1 MTHPR
6 SNRREWAR
14 AMALLCLW
22 AAWMSTA
29 AHAAGPDLVILIET
43 GTIRDGIPVLKPHPD
58 AAAISGLLARGF
70 SGRLLRL
77 YQYEQVYLRRAAGWQ
92 PEPAYL
98 LLSGRQGGF
107 PRFGFYLED
116 QDKRRAGYVDLHK
129 SSSARSRFGG
139 IDQIFPHEL
148 LHIIVQQLAGE
159 AEQGGSNQVH
169 AIGVRTDPRQAF
181 LEGFA
186 EHCQVMAIDDPDA
199 EPATRALASDAGYR
213 AMAQEQVSRYMW
225 EMRARWAPAGPM
237 RMGFLMWFSGTEQA
251 WRYFKIKENAFAH
264 EIRLPESVL
273 SAHDLYSAYLLQNV
287 LPGDPQGPPKPASI
301 LLSTEGV
308 VSALFYRWASHN
320 AIQQRYR
327 DDEFYARFGIRKS
340 AVSPLE
346 NVYLKLFHVLFEKKP
361 ADTAAMIQGYKSV
374 FPDEA
379 PWIDSLVR
387 EALLGQALPVEP
399 AIWLANR
406 DFQTGTSLFDQFR
419 SLPRT
424 HTFDL
429 NAATLVDL
437 LGVPGMTRSLADSI
451 LKGAPYGAL
460 NELPRVPGLPPG
472 LLEQFHRMSR
482 EMEVLHSGGGESETV
497 LNLGTILWS
506 YARRAL
512 VILAIAA
519 AAGVFLYR
527 QVADAGWFRSAVDG
541 FAASLLVL
549 GLAWLTTGTKAH
561 IAFLGPVV
569 VLGVP
574 ASLWQWARHHRSAHP
589 VRVLLAWMAAALP
602 AILLAYPWL

>member
-1 MTHPR
+1 
-6 SNRREWAR
+6 
-14 AMALLCLW
+14 MAVLCLW
-22 AAWMSTA
+22 ATWISAA
-29 AHAAGPDLVILIET
+29 AHASGPNLVILVET
-43 GTIRDGIPVLKPHPD
+43 GTNRDGVPVLKPHPD
-58 AAAISGLLARGF
+58 ASAISRLLARGF
-70 SGRLLRL
+70 SGWLLRL
-77 YQYEQVYLRRAAGWQ
+77 YQYEQEYLRRAAGWQ
-92 PEPAYL
+92 TEPAYL

-116 QDKRRAGYVDLHK
+116 QDKRQAGYVDLYK

-159 AEQGGSNQVH
+159 TEGGGSNQVH

-199 EPATRALASDAGYR
+199 EAATRALASDAGYR
-213 AMAQEQVSRYMW
+213 AMAEEQVSRYMS
-225 EMRARWAPAGPM
+225 EMLARWAPAGPM

-251 WRYFKIKENAFAH
+251 WRYFKVKENAFAH
-264 EIRLPESVL
+264 EIRLPETVL
-273 SAHDLYSAYLLQNV
+273 SARDLYPAYLLQNV
-287 LPGDPQGPPKPASI
+287 LPGDLQGPPKPASI

-320 AIQQRYR
+320 AIRQRYR
-327 DDEFYARFGIRKS
+327 DDEFYARFGVRRS
-340 AVSPLE
+340 DVSPLE

-361 ADTAAMIQGYKSV
+361 TDTAAMVQGYKSI

-387 EALLGQALPVEP
+387 EALLGQALPVAP

-406 DFQTGTSLFDQFR
+406 NFQTGTSLFDQFR

-437 LGVPGMTRSLADSI
+437 LGVPGMTRSLADRI
-451 LKGAPYGAL
+451 LKGAPYDAL
-460 NELPRVPGLPPG
+460 SELQRVPELPPG
-472 LLEQFHRMSR
+472 LLAQFHRMSR
-482 EMEVLHSGGGESETV
+482 EMEILHSGGGESETM

-506 YARRAL
+506 YAWRAL
-512 VILAIAA
+512 VILALASAAGAFLYRRVA
-519 AAGVFLYR
+519 AAG
-527 QVADAGWFRSAVDG
+527 WFCAAVDG

-561 IAFLGPVV
+561 IAFLGPVFL
-569 VLGVP
+569 LGVP
-574 ASLWQWARHHRSAHP
+574 AALWQWARHHRSGHP
-589 VRVLLAWMAAALP
+589 IRVLLAWMAAELP